1 MHLIGNQL
9 DKRLFLWG
17 LFCVQVF
24 LIGGFLL
31 FGSAVIFPVGQGHAD
46 NQTRFVEFVQRS
58 QPDGSHHK
66 ESGEIRMET
75 IGRYEHEFVG
85 TQNCFKARYCV
96 GCLLK
101 FLIKTIILQDGLAR
115 RFNTTDPT
123 TNQKCICKT
132 DYHGR
137 DCGQPEVLWRAFM
150 TAKMPLKLSAISRR
164 NPHSIFYIIQSGLGS
179 AASLETLEVQI
190 MELMHVVDL
199 FVLCDQKS
207 SDDTIKNEILEQQ
220 TRTGTLKPFRYKLLI
235 LKGNCSFRS
244 MYNGLQSTLK
254 KHNKRLRTDDV
265 LLVSGQD
272 EILNWRAVKYL
283 KWYDHWPQPTQFRLK
298 YLVYGFYWQHP
309 QSTRLG
315 SAACQISVLDEVYK
329 SDPRKILSATK
340 PGMIIGDLN
349 HIGGWFCQYCYHPL
363 NVVDKLIAEKSEH
376 ILNHQR
382 RRGQTQLDGSYIES
396 LIANGLFVD
405 GQLGLTRLHRFADKY
420 YAPDYVRNSS
430 WKYENVLSNV
440 YATYDDDYA
449 N

>member
-1 MHLIGNQL
+1 MFQGKILADDLVLSLI
-9 DKRLFLWG
+9 
-17 LFCVQVF
+17 
-24 LIGGFLL
+24 
-31 FGSAVIFPVGQGHAD
+31 
-46 NQTRFVEFVQRS
+46 
-58 QPDGSHHK
+58 
-66 ESGEIRMET
+66 
-75 IGRYEHEFVG
+75 
-85 TQNCFKARYCV
+85 
-96 GCLLK
+96 
-101 FLIKTIILQDGLAR
+101 IIVRNPNSQDGLAR

-123 TNQKCICKT
+123 TNEKCICKT

-150 TAKMPLKLSAISRR
+150 TAKVPLKLSAISRR
-164 NPHSIFYIIQSGLGS
+164 IPHSIFYLIQSGNGD
-179 AASLETLEVQI
+179 AASSMETLEVQI

-199 FVLCDQKS
+199 FVLCDQRSSGGDTKS
-207 SDDTIKNEILEQQ
+207 RNGILEKQ
-220 TRTGTLKPFRYKLLI
+220 TRTGALKPFRHKLL
-235 LKGNCSFRS
+235 LLDGNCSFRS
-244 MYNGLQSTLK
+244 MYKGLQITLK
-254 KHNKRLRTDDV
+254 KNNKHKHMDDV

-272 EILNWRAVKYL
+272 EILNWRAVKYF

-309 QSTRLG
+309 QSTQLG
-315 SAACQISVLDEVYK
+315 SAACQMSVLDEVYK
-329 SDPRKILSATK
+329 SDPRKILTATK

-363 NVVDKLIAEKSEH
+363 NVVAKLIAEKSEH
-376 ILNHQR
+376 ILHHQ
-382 RRGQTQLDGSYIES
+382 RRGQTQLDGAYIES

-405 GQLGLTRLHRFADKY
+405 GKLGLTRLHRFGDKY